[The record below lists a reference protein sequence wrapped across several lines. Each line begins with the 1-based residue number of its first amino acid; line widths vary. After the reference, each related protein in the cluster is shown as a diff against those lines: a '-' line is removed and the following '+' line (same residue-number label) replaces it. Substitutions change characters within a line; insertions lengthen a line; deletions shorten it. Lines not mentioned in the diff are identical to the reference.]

1 MCQCC
6 TVIGRSCRG
15 TGGGPI
21 KCLKA
26 QGWHKSAKGIWYCPA
41 CRYDNVDVPY
51 DWSPD
56 WRALQNEERNADG
69 ATCDCPKGPCPNT
82 AAPKCPCPKMEVDE
96 ECLTAVAAPSII
108 PLLSA
113 PKTREPHWE
122 GHAMHESWPFPLGL
136 QHQEH
141 ELGCNSWRGCCN
153 SGCCSSGCFE
163 GPGTKAVTAQ
173 VTRCMDCSRAMSAD
187 KKKPSLVALMWGRVQ
202 YLWSS

>member
-1 MCQCC
+1 MPRGSGTAPRVAIIMWTCP
-6 TVIGRSCRG
+6 TIGPPTGVPSRTRLSAITPNRG
-15 TGGGPI
+15 RAVPAMRKTGPG
-21 KCLKA
+21 
-26 QGWHKSAKGIWYCPA
+26 
-41 CRYDNVDVPY
+41 
-51 DWSPD
+51 
-56 WRALQNEERNADG
+56 ERNADG

-136 QHQEH
+136 QQQEH

-173 VTRCMDCSRAMSAD
+173 VTRCMDCSRAMSAET
-187 KKKPSLVALMWGRVQ
+187 KNLLSSL
-202 YLWSS
+202 